1 MPLNFNKAEFVRS
14 AGEPIC
20 RMSTIR
26 TPLVMAAASPRR
38 PAPLSPG
45 CPDPRRNNSST
56 SYNRLPPLLLCARQ
70 EPKETPNGIGE
81 KIVRRIG
88 KIFGI

>member
-1 MPLNFNKAEFVRS
+1 
-14 AGEPIC
+14 
-20 RMSTIR
+20 
-26 TPLVMAAASPRR
+26 
-38 PAPLSPG
+38 
-45 CPDPRRNNSST
+45 
-56 SYNRLPPLLLCARQ
+56 LLCARQ